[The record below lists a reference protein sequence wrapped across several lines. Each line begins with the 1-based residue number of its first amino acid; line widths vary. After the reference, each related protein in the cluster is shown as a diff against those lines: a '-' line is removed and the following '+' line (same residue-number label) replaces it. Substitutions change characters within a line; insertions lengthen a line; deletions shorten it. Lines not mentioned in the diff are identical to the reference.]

1 MSELAHII
9 EILERMEKKQ
19 NEFFSE
25 LRAMSKIRE
34 SATEQWVDSLAVQ
47 RMLSFSPSTLYRLRK
62 NGDLIFKRLGA
73 RYFYYAPDIFKLKDK
88 YLK

>member
-25 LRAMSKIRE
+25 MRGMNKFQGSVNGE
-34 SATEQWVDSLAVQ
+34 WVDSLEVQ

-73 RYFYYAPDIFKLKDK
+73 RYFYYAPDIFRLKDQ

>member
-1 MSELAHII
+1 
-9 EILERMEKKQ
+9 MEKSQ

-25 LRAMSKIRE
+25 VRAMDKFQGPAIS
-34 SATEQWVDSLAVQ
+34 QWVDSLEVQ

-62 NGDLIFKRLGA
+62 NGALVSKRLGG
-73 RYFYYAPDIFKLKDK
+73 RYFYYAPDIFRLKDQ

>member
-1 MSELAHII
+1 MSELKHII

-25 LRAMSKIRE
+25 LRAMSK
-34 SATEQWVDSLAVQ
+34 SQGSDTDQWVDSLEVQ
-47 RMLSFSPSTLYRLRK
+47 RMLCFSSSTLYRLRK
-62 NGDLIFKRLGA
+62 NGDLLTKRLGG
-73 RYFYYAPDIFKLKDK
+73 RYFYYAPDIFRLKDQ